1 MKHPWLTEWRKH
13 EQAASTWRQFQWILT
28 LFWTSKLQNICH
40 SANIWCNTSITMH
53 FFMSGCLDIDVPD
66 SIRQCN
72 PHQRVKYPHAIW
84 KAWSSILPQ
93 APSSYHGQ
101 NNDTVSW
108 HCQVHLE
115 PNMLEIPTAL
125 LLGRYADIMW
135 LRLERH
141 WLTWIHSKCTHA
153 QTHTRCILFCRMQL
167 PIDRCTAFLCTSS
180 GMLCYGRNDMN
191 KLSSVRAM
199 SKTCPDSSCIIM
211 HPIIEPES
219 EILCFLQ
226 KKGRFSGSA

>member
-1 MKHPWLTEWRKH
+1 
-13 EQAASTWRQFQWILT
+13 
-28 LFWTSKLQNICH
+28 
-40 SANIWCNTSITMH
+40 
-53 FFMSGCLDIDVPD
+53 MSGCLDIDFPD

-72 PHQRVKYPHAIW
+72 PHQRVKYPRAIW
-84 KAWSSILPQ
+84 KSSSSILPQ

-101 NNDTVSW
+101 KNGTVSW

-125 LLGRYADIMW
+125 LLGRYADIMR

-167 PIDRCTAFLCTSS
+167 PIARCTAFLCTSS
-180 GMLCYGRNDMN
+180 GMLCYGSNDMN

-219 EILCFLQ
+219 EICFLQ
-226 KKGRFSGSA
+226 KRVDSVALRKDSIYDGGLRPPSPPPNGLGPKPTF